1 VNKVNTIAEF
11 ALLIPIL
18 LLSLSF
24 HEYAHGKMADLL
36 GDPTPK
42 MTGRLTLNPLAH
54 LDPMGTL
61 FLLITRRFGWAKPVQ
76 VNPRYF
82 KNRKQGM
89 MLVGL
94 AGPLSNITLAII
106 FAFLYRFV
114 GNFFY
119 SLLDPRIVNTLFITG
134 IYLNLGLAVFNL
146 LPVPPLDGSKILA
159 GLLPSS
165 MNKVIYNLEAYGPFI
180 LLFLLF
186 TNGIGVILSPAI
198 NILRIGI
205 FKLVGLM

>member
-1 VNKVNTIAEF
+1 MNTIAELV
-11 ALLIPIL
+11 LLIPIL

-61 FLLITRRFGWAKPVQ
+61 VLLITRRFGWAKPVQ

-82 KNRKQGM
+82 KDRKKGM

-94 AGPLSNITLAII
+94 AGPLSNITLAIG

-119 SLLDPRIVNTLFITG
+119 TLIDPRVVNTLFITG

-159 GLLPSS
+159 GLLPAS
-165 MNKVIYNLEAYGPFI
+165 MNKFIYNLEAYGPFI

>member
-1 VNKVNTIAEF
+1 MNTIAEF

-24 HEYAHGKMADLL
+24 HEYAHGKAADLL

-54 LDPMGTL
+54 LDPIGTL

-82 KNRKQGM
+82 KDRKKGM

-114 GNFFY
+114 GDFFY

-159 GLLPSS
+159 GLLPAS
-165 MNKVIYNLEAYGPFI
+165 MNNVIYNLEAYGPFI

-186 TNGIGVILSPAI
+186 TDGIGVILGPAI
-198 NILRIGI
+198 NVLRIGI

>member
-24 HEYAHGKMADLL
+24 HEYAHGKAADLL

-54 LDPMGTL
+54 LDPIGTL

-82 KNRKQGM
+82 KDRKKGM

-114 GNFFY
+114 GDFFY

-159 GLLPSS
+159 GLLPAS
-165 MNKVIYNLEAYGPFI
+165 MNNVIYNLEAYGPFI

-186 TNGIGVILSPAI
+186 TDGIGVILGPAI
-198 NILRIGI
+198 NVLRIGI